1 MWQVWSP
8 SARCALPS
16 GAIPWLLLT
25 LEDFTSK
32 MTVVIFPK
40 TYQDCSSFL
49 VQDAVVAIE
58 GRFALMKAQAR

>member
-1 MWQVWSP
+1 VAGLVTQCEVRITKRGDSM
-8 SARCALPS
+8 
-16 GAIPWLLLT
+16 AIAT

-49 VQDAVVAIE
+49 VQDAVVAVE
-58 GRFALMKAQAR
+58 GTLCH